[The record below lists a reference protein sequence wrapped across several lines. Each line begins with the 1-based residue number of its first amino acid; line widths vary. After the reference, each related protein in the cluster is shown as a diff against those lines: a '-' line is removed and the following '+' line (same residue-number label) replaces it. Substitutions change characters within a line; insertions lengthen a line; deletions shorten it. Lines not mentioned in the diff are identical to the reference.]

1 MMSKEDKRICC
12 ICLLIAAVILVAV
25 ICSGLGKRQ
34 DLGKQTEY
42 TVRPGDTLYGIAQRY
57 GVADWRRWSW
67 AVCRENGIE
76 GYMIRPGDSIIIF
89 VKEN

>member
-12 ICLLIAAVILVAV
+12 ICLLIAAVILAAV
-25 ICSGLGKRQ
+25 ICSGFGAKDKPVRRV
-34 DLGKQTEY
+34 DY
-42 TVRPGDTLYGIAQRY
+42 VVRPGDTLYGIAQRY

-67 AVCRENGIE
+67 AVCRENGID

>member
-1 MMSKEDKRICC
+1 MSKEDKRICC
-12 ICLLIAAVILVAV
+12 ICLLVAAVILVAV
-25 ICSGLGKRQ
+25 ICSGFIRNRNQPKCRV
-34 DLGKQTEY
+34 EY
-42 TVRPGDTLYGIAQRY
+42 VVRPGDTLYGIAQRY

-76 GYMIRPGDSIIIF
+76 GYILRPGDSIIIF